1 MTAQETNL
9 LNAFETTLTGTIGA
23 SDLTIT
29 VNSVVDSASNTLT
42 APCYLVLNPDS
53 ATNREVVLVSSI
65 NVGTKTLTISAIGNR
80 YLTGSAANSGLS
92 HASGSVVRMSP
103 LQQHIED
110 LNDRIDAVPSATST
124 TTFTNKTIDADNNT
138 ISNLEVDNL
147 KAGVLDT
154 DLSSTAGT
162 DTTLPSA
169 KAVKSYV
176 DTQITAEDLDVTAD
190 SGGPISIDLDSET
203 LDIAGGTGID
213 TSASGNEISIAVD
226 STVVT
231 ESSTDTLTNK
241 SINLANNT
249 LTTTLAQLNTAVSDA
264 TVVDLDD
271 TQTLTNKTINLE
283 NNTAI
288 VEFAVTVANPGSG
301 NRYYLDGEVSANIQL
316 VPGVTYRFDQ
326 SDGTNSGHP
335 LRLSTT
341 KNGTH
346 GGGSAYTTGV
356 TINGTAGSTGSYTQ
370 IVVDAATADNLY
382 YFCTS
387 HSQMGGDS
395 VISINTSG
403 NVAGSGLSLSA
414 NTFAIDI
421 PNLSNEGTADNDDLI
436 IIYDDTASGL
446 KKQTRAAF
454 LSGTGVGNM
463 NSFTI
468 SDGSTSQTISDGN
481 TITFSGTSNEVEVAV
496 SATDT
501 VTIGLPSSITAN
513 LTGNVTGNVSG
524 TSGSTTGNAAT
535 ATALQTA
542 RNIGGV
548 SFDGTGNIDLPGV
561 NSAGNQNTSGTA
573 AGLSATLT
581 VASGGTGA
589 TSFADKSVIITQ
601 DSGTDT
607 LAAVAM
613 DANGELLIGGTSG
626 PAVATLTAGTGVTIT
641 NGDGTIQISAPDVG
655 DITGV
660 TAGTNLGGGGD
671 TGDVTIN
678 LAIDSEVAFADQVAS
693 AVILKDYAETDADLT
708 SAVDLAIDLANG
720 NTGSVTLSHNV
731 DDLHFTNVPTSG
743 FATFTLI
750 VTQDGTGSRTMDI
763 DAVSVNGGG
772 DVTAKT
778 AGGAGLTLSTA
789 AGSIDILTFLFKDAG
804 TPFLFSQLAFA

>member
-9 LNAFETTLTGTIGA
+9 LNAFETTLTSTIGA
-23 SDLTIT
+23 SDLTMT

-53 ATNREVVLVSSI
+53 ATNREVVLVTSI
-65 NVGTKTLTISAIGNR
+65 NVGTKTLTLDNINKR
-80 YLTGSAANSGLS
+80 FLTGSAATSGLS

-110 LNDRIDAVPSATST
+110 LNDRVDELPTNSST
-124 TTFTNKTIDADNNT
+124 DTLTNKTIDADNNT

-147 KAGVLDT
+147 KSGVLDT

-169 KAVKSYV
+169 KAVKTYV
-176 DTQITAEDLDVTAD
+176 DAQTTAQDLDATAD
-190 SGGPISIDLDSET
+190 SGGPISIDLDSEV

-213 TSASGNEISIAVD
+213 TTASGNEISIAID

-231 ESSTDTLTNK
+231 ESSTD
-241 SINLANNT
+241 
-249 LTTTLAQLNTAVSDA
+249 
-264 TVVDLDD
+264 
-271 TQTLTNKTINLE
+271 TLTNKTINLE

-301 NRYYLDGEVSANIQL
+301 NRYYLDGELTANIQL

-326 SDGTNSGHP
+326 SDSSNAGHP

-346 GGGSAYTTGV
+346 NSGSAYTTGV
-356 TINGTAGSTGSYTQ
+356 TTPGTAGSAGSYTQ
-370 IVVDAATADNLY
+370 IVVNAATADNLY
-382 YFCTS
+382 YYCSS
-387 HSQMGGDS
+387 HSNMGGDS

-414 NTFAIDI
+414 NTFAVDI
-421 PNLSNEGTADNDDLI
+421 PNLTNEGTADNNDI
-436 IIYDDTASGL
+436 IMIYDDTGSAL

-454 LSGTGVGNM
+454 LTGTGVGNM

-468 SDGSTSQTISDGN
+468 SDGATSQTISDGN

-501 VTIGLPSSITAN
+501 VTIGLPASITAN
-513 LTGNVTGNVSG
+513 VTGNVTGNVSG

-535 ATALQTA
+535 ATALETA

-561 NSAGNQNTSGTA
+561 NTAGNQATSGNAATATALATARNIAGQSFDGTANITIA
-573 AGLSATLT
+573 AGDLSNVSTSGVSDGQVLVYNNSASEFQPGSVGSATALIDGDSDFTLSDGVANGIHYELDNTDMADWNQAGVVLT
-581 VASGGTGA
+581 TAGGIFQHHQTQAATYSVPANTGA
-589 TSFADKSVIITQ
+589 VLAGPIT
-601 DSGTDT
+601 
-607 LAAVAM
+607 
-613 DANGELLIGGTSG
+613 I
-626 PAVATLTAGTGVTIT
+626 TGTIT
-641 NGDGTIQISAPDVG
+641 NNGTMV
-655 DITGV
+655 
-660 TAGTNLGGGGD
+660 
-671 TGDVTIN
+671 
-678 LAIDSEVAFADQVAS
+678 
-693 AVILKDYAETDADLT
+693 VI
-708 SAVDLAIDLANG
+708 
-720 NTGSVTLSHNV
+720 
-731 DDLHFTNVPTSG
+731 
-743 FATFTLI
+743 
-750 VTQDGTGSRTMDI
+750 
-763 DAVSVNGGG
+763 
-772 DVTAKT
+772 
-778 AGGAGLTLSTA
+778 
-789 AGSIDILTFLFKDAG
+789 
-804 TPFLFSQLAFA
+804 

>member
-23 SDLTIT
+23 SDLTFT

-53 ATNREVVLVSSI
+53 ATNREVVLISSI

-80 YLTGSAANSGLS
+80 FLTGSAANSGLS

-110 LNDRIDAVPSATST
+110 LNDRVDELPTNSST
-124 TTFTNKTIDADNNT
+124 DTLTNKTIDADNNT

-147 KAGVLDT
+147 KSGVLDT

-169 KAVKSYV
+169 KAVKTYV
-176 DTQITAEDLDVTAD
+176 DAQTTAQDLDATAD

-213 TSASGNEISIAVD
+213 TTASGNEISIAID

-231 ESSTDTLTNK
+231 ESSTD
-241 SINLANNT
+241 
-249 LTTTLAQLNTAVSDA
+249 
-264 TVVDLDD
+264 
-271 TQTLTNKTINLE
+271 TLTNKTINLE

-326 SDGTNSGHP
+326 SDGSNSGHP

-346 GGGSAYTTGV
+346 ASGSAYTTGV
-356 TINGTAGSTGSYTQ
+356 TVAGSAGSTGGYTQ
-370 IVVDAATADNLY
+370 IVVNAATADNLY
-382 YFCTS
+382 YYCTS

-403 NVAGSGLSLSA
+403 NVAGSGISLSA

-454 LSGTGVGNM
+454 LTGTGVGNM

-513 LTGNVTGNVSG
+513 LVGNVTGNVSG

-535 ATALQTA
+535 ATALATA

-561 NSAGNQNTSGTA
+561 NTAGNQATSGNAATATALATARSIAGQSFDGTGNITIA
-573 AGLSATLT
+573 AGDLSDVSTSGVSDGQVLVYNNSASEFQPGSVGSATALIDGDSDFT
-581 VASGGTGA
+581 LSDGIANGIHYELDNTDMADWNQAGVVLSTAGGIFQHHQTQAATYSVPASTGA
-589 TSFADKSVIITQ
+589 VLAGPIT
-601 DSGTDT
+601 
-607 LAAVAM
+607 
-613 DANGELLIGGTSG
+613 I
-626 PAVATLTAGTGVTIT
+626 TGTIT
-641 NGDGTIQISAPDVG
+641 NNGTMV
-655 DITGV
+655 
-660 TAGTNLGGGGD
+660 
-671 TGDVTIN
+671 
-678 LAIDSEVAFADQVAS
+678 
-693 AVILKDYAETDADLT
+693 VI
-708 SAVDLAIDLANG
+708 
-720 NTGSVTLSHNV
+720 
-731 DDLHFTNVPTSG
+731 
-743 FATFTLI
+743 
-750 VTQDGTGSRTMDI
+750 
-763 DAVSVNGGG
+763 
-772 DVTAKT
+772 
-778 AGGAGLTLSTA
+778 
-789 AGSIDILTFLFKDAG
+789 
-804 TPFLFSQLAFA
+804 

>member
-1 MTAQETNL
+1 MVARETKLQNAYESTL
-9 LNAFETTLTGTIGA
+9 ISALSASSSDTTVSVAASPGGINDFSSGSGFYLVISPDSDSTREYVYVTVKSGVNFTVTRNIDNFGGGLNAHSIGA
-23 SDLTIT
+23 KVRFVAMAEMFNDVHDRIDTIINEDGT
-29 VNSVVDSASNTLT
+29 AINTSLF
-42 APCYLVLNPDS
+42 LDEDNMSSDS
-53 ATNREVVLVSSI
+53 ATKGATQQSI
-65 NVGTKTLTISAIGNR
+65 
-80 YLTGSAANSGLS
+80 
-92 HASGSVVRMSP
+92 
-103 LQQHIED
+103 
-110 LNDRIDAVPSATST
+110 
-124 TTFTNKTIDADNNT
+124 
-138 ISNLEVDNL
+138 
-147 KAGVLDT
+147 KA
-154 DLSSTAGT
+154 
-162 DTTLPSA
+162 
-169 KAVKSYV
+169 YV
-176 DTQITAEDLDVTAD
+176 DSQSNDGSLDISAD
-190 SGGPISIDLDSET
+190 SGSNIAINLDSEV
-203 LDIAGGTGID
+203 LDLEGGTGID
-213 TSASGNEISIAVD
+213 TTTGTNKITFSVD

-241 SINLANNT
+241 SISLGTNT
-249 LTTTLAQLNTAVSDA
+249 ITTTLAQLNTAVSDA
-264 TVVDLDD
+264 TLVDLDD
-271 TQTLTNKTINLE
+271 SQTLTNKILNLE

-414 NTFAIDI
+414 NTFAVDATVITGQT
-421 PNLSNEGTADNDDLI
+421 NEGTADNNDSIL
-436 IIYDDTASGL
+436 IYDDSASAL
-446 KKQTRAAF
+446 RKQTRSAF
-454 LSGTGVGNM
+454 LTGTGVGNM

-468 SDGSTSQTISDGN
+468 SDGSSSETISDGN

-641 NGDGTIQISAPDVG
+641 NGDGTIEISAPDVG
-655 DITGV
+655 DISAVNTASNSGLAGGATSGAVSLTIDPSNLADGSGV
-660 TAGTNLGGGGD
+660 TVD
-671 TGDVTIN
+671 TSNDFLIMEDVTDGTVYKVNPDQIASGSAN
-678 LAIDSEVAFADQVAS
+678 ALVDGDSDFT
-693 AVILKDYAETDADLT
+693 ITDG
-708 SAVDLAIDLANG
+708 VANG
-720 NTGSVTLSHNV
+720 IHYELDNTDMADWNQAGVVLTTNGGIFQHHQTQAATYSIPASTGSVMAGPVTITGTL
-731 DDLHFTNVPTSG
+731 TNNG
-743 FATFTLI
+743 TLVVI
-750 VTQDGTGSRTMDI
+750 
-763 DAVSVNGGG
+763 
-772 DVTAKT
+772 
-778 AGGAGLTLSTA
+778 
-789 AGSIDILTFLFKDAG
+789 
-804 TPFLFSQLAFA
+804 

>member
-23 SDLTIT
+23 SDLTFT

-53 ATNREVVLVSSI
+53 ATNREVVLVTSI
-65 NVGTKTLTISAIGNR
+65 NVGTKTLTLDNINKR
-80 YLTGSAANSGLS
+80 YLTGSAATSGLS

-110 LNDRIDAVPSATST
+110 LNDRVDELPTNSST
-124 TTFTNKTIDADNNT
+124 DTLTNKTIDADNNT

-147 KAGVLDT
+147 KSGVLDT

-169 KAVKSYV
+169 KAVKTYV
-176 DTQITAEDLDVTAD
+176 DAQITAEDLDFQAD
-190 SGGPISIDLDSET
+190 TGGALSIDLDSET
-203 LDIAGGTGID
+203 LTFTGGTGIN
-213 TSASGNEISIAVD
+213 TSGSGNAVTFEID

-231 ESSTDTLTNK
+231 ESSTD
-241 SINLANNT
+241 
-249 LTTTLAQLNTAVSDA
+249 
-264 TVVDLDD
+264 
-271 TQTLTNKTINLE
+271 TLTNKTINLE

-326 SDGTNSGHP
+326 SDGSNSGHP

-346 GGGSAYTTGV
+346 ASGSAYTTGV
-356 TINGTAGSTGSYTQ
+356 TVAGSAGSTGGYTQ
-370 IVVDAATADNLY
+370 IVVNAATADNLY
-382 YFCTS
+382 YYCTS

-403 NVAGSGLSLSA
+403 NVAGSGISLSA

-454 LSGTGVGNM
+454 LTGTGVGNM

-468 SDGSTSQTISDGN
+468 SDGATSQTISDGN
-481 TITFSGTSNEVEVAV
+481 TVTFSGTSNEVEVAV

-501 VTIGLPSSITAN
+501 VTIGLPSTITVGLSATSTLADGVTATTQSAGDNSTKVATTAYVDAVSVDDNLTVSDGSSSTTVDLDTQSLTIAGTAN
-513 LTGNVTGNVSG
+513 EIETTATAQTLTISLPATINAN
-524 TSGSTTGNAAT
+524 TTGNAAT
-535 ATALQTA
+535 ATALETA
-542 RNIGGV
+542 RTIAGK
-548 SFDGTGNIDLPGV
+548 SFDGTGNITIEAGDLSNVSTSGV
-561 NSAGNQNTSGTA
+561 SDGQVLVYNNSASEFQPGSVG
-573 AGLSATLT
+573 SATALIDGDSDFT
-581 VASGGTGA
+581 LSDGIANGIHYELDNTDMANWNQAGVVLSTAGGIFQHHQTQAATYSVPASTGA
-589 TSFADKSVIITQ
+589 VLAGPIT
-601 DSGTDT
+601 
-607 LAAVAM
+607 
-613 DANGELLIGGTSG
+613 I
-626 PAVATLTAGTGVTIT
+626 TGTIT
-641 NGDGTIQISAPDVG
+641 NNGTMV
-655 DITGV
+655 
-660 TAGTNLGGGGD
+660 
-671 TGDVTIN
+671 
-678 LAIDSEVAFADQVAS
+678 
-693 AVILKDYAETDADLT
+693 VI
-708 SAVDLAIDLANG
+708 
-720 NTGSVTLSHNV
+720 
-731 DDLHFTNVPTSG
+731 
-743 FATFTLI
+743 
-750 VTQDGTGSRTMDI
+750 
-763 DAVSVNGGG
+763 
-772 DVTAKT
+772 
-778 AGGAGLTLSTA
+778 
-789 AGSIDILTFLFKDAG
+789 
-804 TPFLFSQLAFA
+804 

>member
-301 NRYYLDGEVSANIQL
+301 NRYYLDGEVSANIQI

-326 SDGTNSGHP
+326 SDGSNSGHP
-335 LRLSTT
+335 LRFSVT

-346 GGGSAYTTGV
+346 SSGSEYTTGV
-356 TINGTAGSTGSYTQ
+356 TTVGTPGSSGAYTQ
-370 IVVDAATADNLY
+370 IVVNAATADNLY
-382 YFCTS
+382 YYCTN

-414 NTFAIDI
+414 NTFAVDATVITGQ
-421 PNLSNEGTADNDDLI
+421 SNEGTADNDDLI
-436 IIYDDTASGL
+436 LIYDDTASAL

-454 LSGTGVGNM
+454 LTGTGVGNM

-501 VTIGLPSSITAN
+501 VTIGLPSSITAS
-513 LTGNVTGNVSG
+513 LTGNAS
-524 TSGSTTGNAAT
+524 T

-561 NSAGNQNTSGTA
+561 NTAGNQNTSGTA
-573 AGLSATLT
+573 AGLSATLA

-626 PAVATLTAGTGVTIT
+626 PAVATLTAGSNITIT
-641 NGDGTIQISAPDVG
+641 NADGAITIA
-655 DITGV
+655 
-660 TAGTNLGGGGD
+660 
-671 TGDVTIN
+671 
-678 LAIDSEVAFADQVAS
+678 
-693 AVILKDYAETDADLT
+693 
-708 SAVDLAIDLANG
+708 
-720 NTGSVTLSHNV
+720 
-731 DDLHFTNVPTSG
+731 
-743 FATFTLI
+743 AT
-750 VTQDGTGSRTMDI
+750 
-763 DAVSVNGGG
+763 GG
-772 DVTAKT
+772 DVTASSTTTFTNKT
-778 AGGAGLTLSTA
+778 IDADGTGNSI
-789 AGSIDILTFLFKDAG
+789 SNIDIGNMTSAVVVTESDGIASNDNDTTLPTSAAVKDFVDG
-804 TPFLFSQLAFA
+804 QGFADIGLIIALG

>member
-501 VTIGLPSSITAN
+501 VTIGLPSSITAS
-513 LTGNVTGNVSG
+513 LTGNAS
-524 TSGSTTGNAAT
+524 T

-561 NSAGNQNTSGTA
+561 NTAGNQNTSGTA
-573 AGLSATLT
+573 AGLSATLA

-626 PAVATLTAGTGVTIT
+626 PAVATLTAGDNITIT
-641 NGDGTIQISAPDVG
+641 PGDGSITIA
-655 DITGV
+655 
-660 TAGTNLGGGGD
+660 
-671 TGDVTIN
+671 
-678 LAIDSEVAFADQVAS
+678 
-693 AVILKDYAETDADLT
+693 
-708 SAVDLAIDLANG
+708 
-720 NTGSVTLSHNV
+720 
-731 DDLHFTNVPTSG
+731 
-743 FATFTLI
+743 AT
-750 VTQDGTGSRTMDI
+750 
-763 DAVSVNGGG
+763 GG
-772 DVTAKT
+772 DVTASSTTTFTNKT
-778 AGGAGLTLSTA
+778 IDADGTGNSI
-789 AGSIDILTFLFKDAG
+789 SNIDIGNMTSAVVVTESDGIASNDNDTTLPTSAAVKDFVDG
-804 TPFLFSQLAFA
+804 QGFADIGLIIALG